1 MKLYKMRHDDPIA
14 TAGPTEADVP
24 EESIAAMRA
33 AGWYLVESKPEPVK
47 KPKNAPPPAEK
58 D

>member
-47 KPKNAPPPAEK
+47 KPKNAPPAEK
-58 D
+58 E

>member
-14 TAGPTEADVP
+14 TAGPTDADVP

-33 AGWYLVESKPEPVK
+33 AGWYLVEFKPEPVK
-47 KPKNAPPPAEK
+47 KTKNATPAEK
-58 D
+58 E